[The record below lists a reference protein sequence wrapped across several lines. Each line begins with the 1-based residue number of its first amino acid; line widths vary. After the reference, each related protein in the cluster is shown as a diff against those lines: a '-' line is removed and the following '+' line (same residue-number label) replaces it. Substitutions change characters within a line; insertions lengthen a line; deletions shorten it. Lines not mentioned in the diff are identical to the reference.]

1 MSEIRAKQKE
11 VTDVFG
17 HTYVLTEKLGQGGQG
32 VVWKTDHPKVL
43 IKGFIDKDKDPD
55 LCRRWLDQ
63 KSWLM
68 RQDLAGLH
76 LARPVA
82 LLKAPRAGYVMEL
95 MDGLIPLTHML
106 ERVSEE
112 GIEGFLQNGG
122 LARRLQLLKKLATT
136 LALLH
141 ARGMMYGD
149 LSPDNIYVSPEVENT
164 ELWLID
170 CDNISFESKPCRA
183 LYTPDYGAPELIVGR
198 AECSTLTDIW
208 SFAVIAYRLLTGNHP
223 FKGEMVSDGEPEL
236 EEQALRGELPWIG
249 HPEDRR
255 NISERGIPQA
265 MVTTSKLARHFSRC
279 FEDGLAD
286 PLARPSMADWLEA
299 LCEAGER
306 IVHCQGCTSTYL
318 FNREQACPFCS
329 HELEPGFVLLSEY
342 LFIPPDK
349 LPDWHEQ
356 NSRDSWVKTGRVVI
370 LQAGGEITL
379 RRNIPSMWTSESL
392 EPLINI
398 ALLDEGLRLDPLNA
412 LVSIQRGAKVVP
424 APKPMRLK
432 TALRGQ
438 GDADYLLHVGEMSG
452 PHMVWRFQW

>member
-32 VVWKTDHPKVL
+32 VVWKTDNPKVL
-43 IKGFIDKDKDPD
+43 IKGFIDKDPD
-55 LCRRWLDQ
+55 LRRRWLDQ

-68 RQDLAGLH
+68 RQDLADLH
-76 LARPVA
+76 IAKPVA

-95 MDGLIPLTHML
+95 MDGLISLTQML
-106 ERVSEE
+106 ERVSEK
-112 GIEGFLQNGG
+112 GIEGFLQDGG

-149 LSPDNIYVSPEVENT
+149 LSPDNIYISSEIENT

-183 LYTPDYGAPELIVGR
+183 LYTPDYGAPELVKGQ
-198 AECSTLTDIW
+198 AEFSTLTDIW

-223 FKGEMVSDGEPEL
+223 FKGDMVSYGEPEL

-249 HPEDRR
+249 HPEDSS
-255 NISERGIPQA
+255 NVSECGIPQA
-265 MVTTSKLARHFSRC
+265 IVTTSKLARHFSQC
-279 FEDGLAD
+279 FEDGLVD
-286 PLARPSMADWLEA
+286 PLERPSMADWLEA
-299 LCEAGER
+299 LHEAEER
-306 IVHCQGCTSTYL
+306 IVHCQSCASSYL

-329 HELEPGFVLLSEY
+329 HALEPEFVMLSEY
-342 LFIPPDK
+342 MFIPPDN

-356 NSRDSWVKTGRVVI
+356 NSRGSLVKTGRVVI
-370 LQAGGEITL
+370 LQTGGEIAL
-379 RRNIPSMWTSESL
+379 RRNIPSMWVSESL
-392 EPLINI
+392 EPLVNI
-398 ALLDEGLRLDPLNA
+398 ALSDGCLHLDPLSSQ
-412 LVSIQRGAKVVP
+412 VSIQRGGKVDPVP
-424 APKPMRLK
+424 KLIKLK
-432 TALRGQ
+432 AELRGQ
-438 GDADYLLHVGEMSG
+438 VDADYLLHVGEMSG

>member
-1 MSEIRAKQKE
+1 MSETRAKQKE

-32 VVWKTDHPKVL
+32 VVWKTDNPKVL
-43 IKGFIDKDKDPD
+43 VKGFTDKDPD
-55 LCRRWLDQ
+55 QRSRWLDQ
-63 KSWLM
+63 ISWLM
-68 RQDLAGLH
+68 RQDLVGLH
-76 LARPVA
+76 IARPVA

-95 MDGLIPLTHML
+95 MDGLIPLTQLL
-106 ERVSEE
+106 ESVSEE
-112 GIEGFLQNGG
+112 GVEGFLQSGG

-149 LSPDNIYVSPEVENT
+149 LSPDNIYVSSEVENT

-170 CDNISFESKPCRA
+170 CDNISFESKPCRV
-183 LYTPDYGAPELIVGR
+183 LYTPDYGAPELVMGQ
-198 AECSTLTDIW
+198 AEFSTLTDIW

-223 FKGEMVSDGEPEL
+223 FKGDMVSYGEPEL

-249 HPEDRR
+249 HPEDSS
-255 NISERGIPQA
+255 NVSECGIPQA

-286 PLARPSMADWLEA
+286 PLERPSMADWLEA
-299 LCEAGER
+299 LHEAGER
-306 IVHCQGCTSTYL
+306 IVHCQACTSTYL
-318 FNREQACPFCS
+318 FNRDQACPFCS
-329 HELEPGFVLLSEY
+329 HELESGFVLLSEY
-342 LFIPPDK
+342 LFIPPDN

-370 LQAGGEITL
+370 LQDGGEISL
-379 RRNIPSMWTSESL
+379 RRNIPSMWACESL
-392 EPLINI
+392 EPLANI
-398 ALLDEGLRLDPLNA
+398 ALSDGSLRLDPLSS
-412 LVSIQRGAKVVP
+412 LVSIQREGKVVP
-424 APKPMRLK
+424 VPKPMRLK
-432 TALRGQ
+432 AELRGQ
-438 GDADYLLHVGEMSG
+438 VDTDYLLHVGEMTG